1 MSAVK
6 LIGTIARQVTCGGLI
21 WLGLAASAWADTTT
35 VEYIHT
41 DALGSPVAVT
51 NASGAVIPS
60 PSQVYNRMVR
70 RFRMGLLMA
79 RVSPGMWRTRR
90 PG

>member
-6 LIGTIARQVTCGGLI
+6 LIGTIARQVTCGGAI
-21 WLGLAASAWADTTT
+21 WLGLAASAWADTTS

-51 NASGAVIPS
+51 NASGAVIPANKFACDHIA
-60 PSQVYNRMVR
+60 PSDRKNFECSVC
-70 RFRMGLLMA
+70 GK
-79 RVSPGMWRTRR
+79 
-90 PG
+90 